1 MGGLGPSSRR
11 VRSMPGLVRC
21 GNCSELRAEP
31 SDLPEAQRRPCPH
44 CGAKHRTFEKNLAAT
59 VAVSADVVVA
69 VSAASARAGTGYPT
83 GSIARLEDAGFDLQC
98 SGSPRVAHGWCAC
111 STARALGSTARSR
124 TTRRRRCWRSA
135 SGSYRRQN
143 RPTNRM
149 NPAVAIIVGLERIR
163 AALGA

>member
-21 GNCSELRAEP
+21 GNCSELLAEP

-83 GSIARLEDAGFDLQC
+83 GSIARLEDAGFDLQWLRLPE
-98 SGSPRVAHGWCAC
+98 GGAWMVRVFDRQGTLDRRLDPGRPAGGVAGGLR
-111 STARALGSTARSR
+111 TAPTAAKTVRV
-124 TTRRRRCWRSA
+124 T
-135 SGSYRRQN
+135 
-143 RPTNRM
+143 
-149 NPAVAIIVGLERIR
+149 E
-163 AALGA
+163 